1 MLVLVMLSLLLL
13 LALLT
18 PQMLVSAQTTLELL
32 SHVDVRSVRLKL
44 MLMLRLLFFMEV
56 MVILMVLAMV
66 WDMLVL
72 VMLVWVMLMELLL
85 LPTQFLVM
93 LLPIHPS
100 ESPTPPMLVSA
111 LTTLVPRS
119 LAKQSG
125 TVTLGMF

>member
-1 MLVLVMLSLLLL
+1 MVWDMLVLD
-13 LALLT
+13 
-18 PQMLVSAQTTLELL
+18 MLVL
-32 SHVDVRSVRLKL
+32 DMLKL
-44 MLMLRLLFFMEV
+44 MLMLKLLFFMEV

-66 WDMLVL
+66 WDMLVLDMLVL

-85 LPTQFLVM
+85 LPTQFLAM